1 MERVLLPDSVEP
13 IAYSLTLT
21 PDLKA
26 FTFDGV
32 VDIDIAVTMS
42 GTSTIELHAR
52 DLYIIPG
59 KTTYTPAGGNSITAI
74 GHSLTYKPPTMKVS
88 FGEDLPEGG
97 GTLHIEF
104 RGELNDQMA
113 GFYRSKYVTVEGE
126 EKYMASSLYEN
137 RLRALHKRRKRAA
150 RVMK

>member
-1 MERVLLPDSVEP
+1 
-13 IAYSLTLT
+13 
-21 PDLKA
+21 
-26 FTFDGV
+26 
-32 VDIDIAVTMS
+32 
-42 GTSTIELHAR
+42 
-52 DLYIIPG
+52 
-59 KTTYTPAGGNSITAI
+59 
-74 GHSLTYKPPTMKVS
+74 MKVS

>member
-1 MERVLLPDSVEP
+1 MRLVELFCLRELFCLLGDPVLLPDSVEP

-74 GHSLTYKPPTMKVS
+74 GHSLTYS
-88 FGEDLPEGG
+88 
-97 GTLHIEF
+97 
-104 RGELNDQMA
+104 RQ
-113 GFYRSKYVTVEGE
+113 
-126 EKYMASSLYEN
+126 
-137 RLRALHKRRKRAA
+137 
-150 RVMK
+150 